1 MKIRQ
6 FPDSFKLS
14 SWRTLEVTLPAH
26 GQRDIGFYDTNP
38 NIFMVN
44 NPNEATLKFGIS
56 KMPTTNKYEYKIN
69 YSSSDVFGRPTGTGH
84 LYVLNDS
91 SIEVSFT
98 LFSITMDFDP
108 AIMKGTNVLIDLDN
122 LETRA
127 IIAGVNEGFKLP
139 VDDAQTV
146 AKLGEVVEALKSS
159 GGGTKSEPMYLVED
173 IQLMTDNTTA
183 TTVVF
188 DWLFNDGDDAVII
201 IGNISTQEEIRVFII
216 KKDEGF
222 ADLRFEVPEG
232 CILAV
237 YGENGNPNLRAK
249 YHYET

>member
-6 FPDSFKLS
+6 FPESLKLS

-127 IIAGVNEGFKLP
+127 IIAGVNEGVKLP
-139 VDDAQTV
+139 VDTTELEKVLTEFTNHNSPAGDESYLNMVDTFSFTAPEDCTLHFGWLLIDAGEGLV
-146 AKLGEVVEALKSS
+146 KLGNTNALTVYEGEAFTDMEYKLKS
-159 GGGTKSEPMYLVED
+159 GQVLTITGTGLTMRIKYW
-173 IQLMTDNTTA
+173 
-183 TTVVF
+183 TV
-188 DWLFNDGDDAVII
+188 
-201 IGNISTQEEIRVFII
+201 
-216 KKDEGF
+216 
-222 ADLRFEVPEG
+222 
-232 CILAV
+232 
-237 YGENGNPNLRAK
+237 
-249 YHYET
+249 